1 MSIHIL
7 GLFKNCFSFSVEL
20 ETFFFLTLWNP
31 FYTYDWQLC
40 FTIFFCLFFI
50 PLIAFLYPHIFS
62 VLMKSNIS
70 IFCCFCCA
78 FGVTFKKP
86 LPRPGSC
93 RFAPM
98 FPSKSF
104 IVLGLLFWS
113 LIHFELIYES
123 GVCEIVPAS
132 LFCMKIYSFPSIDTV
147 LSLWMVL
154 ALVWKFNRI

>member
-7 GLFKNCFSFSVEL
+7 GPFKNCFSFAVEL
-20 ETFFFLTLWNP
+20 ETFFFFTMKP
-31 FYTYDWQLC
+31 FLYIWLANMFYY
-40 FTIFFCLFFI
+40 FFFI
-50 PLIAFLYPHIFS
+50 PLIAFLYPHIFL

-86 LPRPGSC
+86 LPGPGSC

-98 FPSKSF
+98 FSSKSF
-104 IVLGLLFWS
+104 IVFGLLFWS
-113 LIHFELIYES
+113 VIHFELIYES

>member
-7 GLFKNCFSFSVEL
+7 GPFKNCFSFAVEL
-20 ETFFFLTLWNP
+20 ETFFFYYETL
-31 FYTYDWQLC
+31 FIHMIGKYVLL
-40 FTIFFCLFFI
+40 FFFI
-50 PLIAFLYPHIFS
+50 PLIAFLYPHIFL

-86 LPRPGSC
+86 LPGPGSC

-98 FPSKSF
+98 FSSKSF
-104 IVLGLLFWS
+104 IVFGLLFWS